1 MKRERE
7 SGQSG
12 RDGRIEPLLDWSDVR
27 FSAGTAKRPHPI
39 THLRRRLWPW
49 WLGVAVVLIAV
60 ALVAYRQPLTGWLWP
75 ETRVQ
80 RLLDEAESALREGR
94 LSATD
99 GRGARQLFE
108 AAQALDTDR
117 TEARSGLM
125 RVAEAALAQAQRAL
139 GEERFAD
146 ARSALALA
154 RELQVPRAQA
164 DRLAEALRRREAE
177 MVGLDDLLKWA
188 QQAHAAA
195 RLEGG
200 PDAALPLYQR
210 VLSLQ
215 PDRVEALEGREDAL
229 SDLLQ
234 QAGAALAKGDLVDA
248 AAIIAR
254 VRGYDAGHIELPDAQ
269 AGLGRSIEQRLTRA
283 AADLR
288 RQRLDAAL
296 AGYQAVLDAAPDN
309 AVARQGSEQ
318 VATIYA
324 ERAGRLAAD
333 QRFSAAQA
341 SLEKARVIAP
351 RSVAV
356 IEAEQRIARARQ
368 ALARQDSGLSAGERS
383 RRVQSLLAAMG
394 RAETQG
400 NWLTP
405 PGESAFDQLRAAQAL
420 APDDAAVKRA
430 AARLLAAIE
439 RCFEDELRSNRI
451 RRAQTCL
458 DAWQTLRPDAS
469 ALRDA
474 HQRLAL
480 KWVAVG
486 DERLGAG
493 DVAFAA
499 LALRE
504 AQMLAADA
512 PGLADFAQRVRT
524 AQAGGD

>member
-7 SGQSG
+7 SEPPG

-27 FSAGTAKRPHPI
+27 FSAGAAMRPKRTVHE
-39 THLRRRLWPW
+39 RRRLWPW
-49 WLGVAVVLIAV
+49 WLGVLVLLIVAVMV
-60 ALVAYRQPLTGWLWP
+60 YRQPLAGWLWP

-80 RLLDEAESALREGR
+80 RLLDDAESALRQGR
-94 LSATD
+94 LSDAE

-117 TEARSGLM
+117 TEARTGLM
-125 RVAEAALAQAQRAL
+125 RVATAALAQAQQAL
-139 GEERFAD
+139 NEERFAD

-154 RELQVPRAQA
+154 RELQVPRVQA

-177 MVGLDDLLKWA
+177 KVGLDDLLKRA
-188 QQAHAAA
+188 QQAHEAA

-200 PDAALPLYQR
+200 SDAALPLYQR

-234 QAGAALAKGDLVDA
+234 EAGTALAQGNLADA

-269 AGLGRSIEQRLTRA
+269 ASLAKAIEQKLARA
-283 AADLR
+283 ASHLR

-296 AGYQAVLDAAPDN
+296 AGYMAVLGAAPDN
-309 AVARQGSEQ
+309 AVARQGTEQ
-318 VATIYA
+318 VASIHA
-324 ERAGRLAAD
+324 ERAGRQAAD
-333 QRFSAAQA
+333 HQFSAAQV
-341 SLEKARVIAP
+341 SLEKARAIAP
-351 RSVAV
+351 QSVAV
-356 IEAEQRIARARQ
+356 TEAERRIARARQ
-368 ALARQDSGLSAGERS
+368 ALARQDSGLSASERN

-394 RAETQG
+394 RAEALG

-405 PGESAFDQLRAAQAL
+405 PGESAFDQLRAAQGL

-430 AARLLAAIE
+430 AIRLLAAIE

-458 DAWQTLRPDAS
+458 DAWQTLQPGAS
-469 ALRDA
+469 TLRDA
-474 HQRLAL
+474 RQRLAL

-499 LALRE
+499 QALRE
-504 AQMLAADA
+504 AQGLAADA
-512 PGLADFAQRVRT
+512 PGLDDFALRVRT